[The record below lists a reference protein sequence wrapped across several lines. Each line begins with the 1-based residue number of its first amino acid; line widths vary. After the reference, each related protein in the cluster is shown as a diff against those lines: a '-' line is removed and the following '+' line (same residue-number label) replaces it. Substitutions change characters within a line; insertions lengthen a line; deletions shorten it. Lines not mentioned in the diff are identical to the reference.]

1 VHKVYHWIAE
11 NPGSAI
17 VWFLAVV
24 LFFAVM
30 PWFVWGPTYYA
41 GTDWPRTVAMFAT
54 LVLAVA
60 GGMIPIA
67 RWLDAQVER
76 QEELVQQI
84 IARKPLVV
92 TNLGPNGQYEIR
104 NIGNAIAINV
114 WLLPES
120 GEGVALGLG
129 SLDVHEAR
137 TIGGSVLRQPHT
149 LIAQARPSEFV
160 AEGLRRPF
168 TVTFNVMAGDSG
180 VRHGLDRNP
189 PDERLSRGG
198 TINDYLAA
206 ERIALVKGLREFTAD
221 APAAW
226 FGETDR
232 VTLDAVPTEA
242 AEIGLGSDKIQP
254 GSPFSVESF
263 DTFRLKGQ

>member
-1 VHKVYHWIAE
+1 MDKVYHWIAE
-11 NPGSAI
+11 NAGSAI
-17 VWFLAVV
+17 AWFLAVV
-24 LFFAVM
+24 SFFAVM

-67 RWLDAQVER
+67 QWLDAQVKR
-76 QEELVQQI
+76 KDELVQQI

-92 TNLGPNGQYEIR
+92 TNVGPNGQHEIR

-114 WLLPES
+114 WLLSES
-120 GEGVALGLG
+120 GEGAPISLG

-137 TIGGSVLRQPHT
+137 TIGGSVVRQPHT
-149 LIAQARPSEFV
+149 LIAQARPSEF
-160 AEGLRRPF
+160 AEGLQRPF
-168 TVTFNVMAGDSG
+168 TVTFNVMVGDSG

-189 PDERLSRGG
+189 PHERLSRGG

-221 APAAW
+221 APAVW
-226 FGETDR
+226 FGDTDR

-242 AEIGLGSDKIQP
+242 AEIGFGSDKVQP
-254 GSPFSVESF
+254 GSLSSVDSF